1 MIELKNVSKSFYS
14 KDQVI
19 KAVDDVSL
27 KIEKKDIYGI
37 IGYSGAGKS
46 TLIRCLNLLEEY
58 DSGEIYVAG
67 EELKSLSKSNLLKK
81 REKIGMIFQHFHLLQ
96 SQNVY
101 NNIANVLKHTK
112 GFPKNKIKERVL
124 EVLKLVDL
132 EDKIYAYPNQ
142 LSGGQKQR
150 VAIARALSRDC
161 NILLCDEATSALDP
175 NTTKSILQLLKKI
188 NETLGV
194 TIVLI
199 THQMEVVK
207 AICNKVAVMENGKF
221 IESGEVLEV
230 FSNPTST
237 TTKQFVEENRGEVIS
252 LLKESHDEIYQ
263 ISFIGDV
270 VDEPILSNIQK
281 QLDVY
286 VNILLGNIE
295 VLGNKKIGNVI
306 AEITGNDKEK
316 AINALLEKGLKV
328 IKL

>member
-1 MIELKNVSKSFYS
+1 MIELKNVSKSFYT
-14 KDQVI
+14 KNQEI
-19 KAVDDVSL
+19 KAVDSLSL
-27 KIEKKDIYGI
+27 KIEKKDIFGI

-58 DSGEIYVAG
+58 DSGEILVEN
-67 EELKSLSKSNLLKK
+67 EELKSLSKSALLKK

-101 NNIANVLKHTK
+101 HNIANVLKHTK

-132 EDKIYAYPNQ
+132 EDKIYAYPSQ

-161 NILLCDEATSALDP
+161 KILLCDEATSALDP

-207 AICNKVAVMENGKF
+207 AICNKVAVMENGKL

-230 FSNPTST
+230 FSNPITS
-237 TTKQFVEENRGEVIS
+237 TTKQFVEENRSEVIK
-252 LLKESHDEIYQ
+252 LLKEKHKELYR
-263 ISFIGDV
+263 ISFIGNI
-270 VDEPILSNIQK
+270 VDEPILSKIQK
-281 QLDVY
+281 KYDIY
-286 VNILLGNIE
+286 VNILVGNIE
-295 VLGNKKIGNVI
+295 VLGDKKIGNVI
-306 AEITGNDKEK
+306 VEVIGNDKDK
-316 AINALLEKGLKV
+316 AISALLEKGLKV
-328 IKL
+328 EQL